1 MNIIYYYNGEEI
13 WLNEGADD
21 NYNDLVTLES
31 HFKVDGVL
39 ELIMV

>member
-13 WLNEGADD
+13 WLNE